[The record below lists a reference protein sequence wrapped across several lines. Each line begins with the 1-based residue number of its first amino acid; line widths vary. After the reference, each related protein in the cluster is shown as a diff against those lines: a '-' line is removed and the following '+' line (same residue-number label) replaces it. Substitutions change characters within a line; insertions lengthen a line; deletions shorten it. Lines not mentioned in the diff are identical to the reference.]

1 MISAPTLAATFVYAA
16 TMSLGIIAAT
26 TQCRFGRLHHVAFF
40 FTCATTLF
48 AAISA
53 PSWPL
58 IASLCCLATLP
69 FCPSRYMRHRIVGG
83 AGFVFVALALL

>member
-26 TQCRFGRLHHVAFF
+26 TKCRFGKLHHVAFF

-48 AAISA
+48 AAVFE
-53 PSWPL
+53 PSWTL
-58 IASLCCLATLP
+58 IASLSCLAALP
-69 FCPSRYMRHRIVGG
+69 FCPSRYTRHRIVGG
-83 AGFVFVALALL
+83 AGFVFVVLSLL